1 MIQAVPQSAP
11 RTVLS
16 VRGVSK
22 DFGATR
28 ALRDV
33 HLELRAGE
41 VHALIG
47 GNGCG
52 KSTLIKCLAGI
63 HQADQGVLEIGGQE
77 LELSDQTAERARE
90 VGLRFVHQD
99 PGIFA
104 ALSLT
109 ENLSLGRGFETSG
122 GRIQWR
128 EAHKRAAAVLTRFG
142 ITMDPRQTAASLSVP
157 QRAMLAIARA
167 LQDQS
172 EDGGG
177 VLVLDEPTAA
187 LPATEVQVLLRSI
200 RKLARDGH
208 AILIVTHRLDEV
220 RDIADRVT
228 GFRDGAYVDTIEGEN
243 LTEGDLVELILGRK
257 LEQAPSVVSPSSVTE
272 NVLEVKH
279 VRGGPL
285 VDVSLTVGAGEVVG
299 IAGLL
304 GSGRTELLQMIYG
317 LYPMQAGSIV
327 YQNEESSSPSATVM
341 CRRGMGYVPEDRV
354 AEAVFPANS
363 VLENLIFGHEGRYFT
378 RFWLRDNQEKIDA
391 QADIDRFN
399 IRTPNS
405 GAMIESLSGG
415 NQQKVV
421 LARWLRQHPKLL
433 LLDEPTQGVDVG
445 ARAEIYKLIALAAAE
460 SCGVIVVS
468 SEFEELA
475 LICGRV
481 LVLSHG
487 RVVDEM
493 HQPLQAHQILEASI
507 GSREVSV

>member
-1 MIQAVPQSAP
+1 MSSAVQQGAP

-22 DFGATR
+22 SFGATR

-63 HQADQGVLEIGGQE
+63 HQADEGVLELDGQE
-77 LELSDQTAERARE
+77 LELSDQTPDRARDA
-90 VGLRFVHQD
+90 GLRFVHQD
-99 PGIFA
+99 PGIFS

-109 ENLSLGRGFETSG
+109 ENLALGRGFETSG

-128 EAHKRAAAVLTRFG
+128 QAHARAKTVLTRFG
-142 ITMDPRQTAASLSVP
+142 INLDPRQTAASLSVP

-167 LQDQS
+167 LQDRT

-187 LPATEVQVLLRSI
+187 LPAAEVQVLLRSI
-200 RKLARDGH
+200 RKLASDGH

-220 RDIADRVT
+220 RDVADRVT
-228 GFRDGAYVDTIEGEN
+228 GFRDGAYVDTIDGSN
-243 LTEGDLVELILGRK
+243 LTEGALVELILGRK
-257 LEQAPSVVSPSSVTE
+257 LEQAPSVVSPETVTDT
-272 NVLEVKH
+272 VLEVKN

-299 IAGLL
+299 MAGLL

-317 LYPMQAGSIV
+317 LYPLQAGSVV
-327 YQNEESSSPSATVM
+327 YQNEESSAPSATKM

-363 VLENLIFGHEGRYFT
+363 VLENLIFGHEARYFKG
-378 RFWLRDNQEKIDA
+378 FWLRDHQEREDV
-391 QADIDRFN
+391 QADIDRFS
-399 IRTPNS
+399 IRTPNGS
-405 GAMIESLSGG
+405 APIESLSGG

-445 ARAEIYKLIALAAAE
+445 ARAEIYKLIALAASE
-460 SCGVIVVS
+460 GCGVLVVS

-487 RVVDEM
+487 RIVEEM
-493 HQPLQAHQILEASI
+493 RQPLQAHQILESSI
-507 GSREVSV
+507 GSRGVSV